1 MSKVFKV
8 EAATF
13 ISLWDLEGC
22 DVVRDLDLE
31 LTYGDGLTLYPVGDV
46 VEEVRSHSCESVALL
61 VKSLQEVREL
71 FGENFL
77 IGF

>member
-31 LTYGDGLTLYPVGDV
+31 LTLRFFFRL
-46 VEEVRSHSCESVALL
+46 CL
-61 VKSLQEVREL
+61 
-71 FGENFL
+71 
-77 IGF
+77 